1 LRFLV
6 RLLLTPLVLAI
17 AFPLRSA
24 ILLAIVLALVP
35 AWRRFDAVAGH
46 SQRL

>member
-1 LRFLV
+1 M
-6 RLLLTPLVLAI
+6 LLTPLVLAI

-35 AWRRFDAVAGH
+35 AWRRIAPAGWLA
-46 SQRL
+46 RGDGTRT